1 MFHAMNNN
9 NLLPFYKVKAEL
21 GVSTKVLEFILLKE
35 SIKPTVQLGRL
46 RLYSPSCVERI
57 KASIS

>member
-1 MFHAMNNN
+1 MNN

-57 KASIS
+57 KACIS